1 MEHFKAYLII
11 QGSSKEEEI
20 RRFTIDSDVVTSY
33 VYLKEKLQT
42 VFPNLRGKKFTIT
55 WKDAE
60 DDQIAISTDEELLIA
75 LAESSRHGA
84 RKLYIIQ
91 HPEHEKNVYVQ
102 PEEIAGVLH
111 HNIVC
116 DGCNKNVKGFR
127 YKCIECPD
135 YDLCFDCESRGV
147 HPEHCMI
154 RIAVPLQWTSRYG
167 RRLAHHMKKFI
178 RKSAT
183 YNTRAEDTRECPAMN
198 EKHCGRSRPNC
209 DNSSWVDTFADYFND
224 WTYNAGECPMK
235 NNIQKPPETATEAIP
250 SPNKPSSK
258 ETKKEAKPHIDL
270 LKMVEDNI
278 AQFLNPLGIDISMK
292 VKNNEKSDMPQNNA
306 PTKQTE
312 PKVSSNTN
320 ENASAKFPGEGRKL
334 TEEQN
339 INIPASNV
347 ESLTSKNASPS
358 EKSDKS
364 SDDEDWT
371 MVNKDERSAAPI
383 TPAASVTDQT
393 LLNPSTSSQ
402 PTNENVPNKV
412 VNPSAPIIEESNGNF
427 YPQLPKPVQQVIYHQ
442 NPKIQN
448 AVEIMMTMGFSNE
461 GGWLT
466 QLLEIKDGD
475 IGKVL
480 DMLSP
485 VRE

>member
-1 MEHFKAYLII
+1 MRRFKAYLTTE
-11 QGSSKEEEI
+11 GSSKEEEI
-20 RRFTIDSDVVTSY
+20 RRFSVEPREVTNFTF
-33 VYLKEKLQT
+33 LKDKIQNTFPSLQ
-42 VFPNLRGKKFTIT
+42 GKQFTIT
-55 WKDAE
+55 WKDDE
-60 DDQIAISTDEELLIA
+60 DDQIAISTNEELDIA
-75 LAESSRHGA
+75 LEEIKHQNPP
-84 RKLYIIQ
+84 KLYIIKHKDNQ
-91 HPEHEKNVYVQ
+91 RNVYVQ

-111 HNIVC
+111 HNILC

-135 YDLCFDCESRGV
+135 YDLCFDCESKGV

-167 RRLAHHMKKFI
+167 RRLVHHMKKFI
-178 RKSAT
+178 RKSSM
-183 YNTRAEDTRECPAMN
+183 YNARTEETRECPAMN
-198 EKHCGRSRPNC
+198 ERHYARSRPNC

-235 NNIQKPPETATEAIP
+235 NIPKPPETATEAIP
-250 SPNKPSSK
+250 STNESSASK
-258 ETKKEAKPHIDL
+258 EAKKEAKPHIDL
-270 LKMVEDNI
+270 LKIVEDNI

-292 VKNNEKSDMPQNNA
+292 VKNDEKSDISQNNVPNKKQA
-306 PTKQTE
+306 DTK
-312 PKVSSNTN
+312 VGSD
-320 ENASAKFPGEGRKL
+320 ENPAKFPGEGRKL
-334 TEEQN
+334 NEKNMNNPENNDESPLTN
-339 INIPASNV
+339 KK
-347 ESLTSKNASPS
+347 ESLS

-371 MVNKDERSAAPI
+371 MLNKDERSASVAPAV
-383 TPAASVTDQT
+383 PVTDQT
-393 LLNPSTSSQ
+393 LPTSSTSSE
-402 PTNENVPNKV
+402 PIYENVLKKV
-412 VNPSAPIIEESNGNF
+412 NAPSAPVTEEPNGNL
-427 YPQLPKPVQQVIYHQ
+427 YPSLPKQTQPKIMYHS

-448 AVEIMMTMGFSNE
+448 AVEIMMTMGFSND

>member
-224 WTYNAGECPMK
+224 WTYNA
-235 NNIQKPPETATEAIP
+235 
-250 SPNKPSSK
+250 
-258 ETKKEAKPHIDL
+258 
-270 LKMVEDNI
+270 
-278 AQFLNPLGIDISMK
+278 
-292 VKNNEKSDMPQNNA
+292 
-306 PTKQTE
+306 
-312 PKVSSNTN
+312 
-320 ENASAKFPGEGRKL
+320 
-334 TEEQN
+334 
-339 INIPASNV
+339 
-347 ESLTSKNASPS
+347 
-358 EKSDKS
+358 
-364 SDDEDWT
+364 DDEDWT

>member
-20 RRFTIDSDVVTSY
+20 RRFTIESDAVTSY
-33 VYLKEKLQT
+33 VYLREKLQT
-42 VFPNLRGKKFTIT
+42 VFPNLQGKIFTIT

-60 DDQIAISTDEELLIA
+60 NDQIAISTDEELLIA
-75 LAESSRHGA
+75 LTESPRLSA
-84 RKLYIIQ
+84 RKLYITQ
-91 HPEHEKNVYVQ
+91 HVDHEKNVYVQ

-111 HNIVC
+111 HNIIC

-135 YDLCFDCESRGV
+135 YDLCFDCESKGV

-178 RKSAT
+178 RKSVT
-183 YNTRAEDTRECPAMN
+183 YNTRAEDSRECPIMN
-198 EKHCGRSRPNC
+198 EKHCRKSRPNC

-224 WTYNAGECPMK
+224 WTYNAGECPIK

-250 SPNKPSSK
+250 SPNEPLPK
-258 ETKKEAKPHIDL
+258 EAKKEAKPHIDL

-292 VKNNEKSDMPQNNA
+292 VKNNEKSDMSQKNA
-306 PTKQTE
+306 PTKQAE
-312 PKVSSNTN
+312 SKVLSTTN
-320 ENASAKFPGEGRKL
+320 ENVSAKFSGEGRKL

-347 ESLTSKNASPS
+347 ETLASKNDSPS

-371 MVNKDERSAAPI
+371 MLNKDERSSAA
-383 TPAASVTDQT
+383 AAATSVTDQT
-393 LLNPSTSSQ
+393 LSYPSQ
-402 PTNENVPNKV
+402 PANENVPNKV
-412 VNPSAPIIEESNGNF
+412 ITPSAPTKEESNGNL
-427 YPQLPKPVQQVIYHQ
+427 YPQLPKSIQQQIIYHR